1 MIDYVWKNWIVLFF
15 NWNRILNGLLLVSG
29 ETLTFSGRTNDEN
42 EKEFQKIGQGNLL
55 TTLPTWGPTF
65 CLTFD
70 LYINSFDGSSLNHGY
85 AELLRLTSTD
95 ADCCGLGDRI
105 PAIFAHKN
113 GHLHI
118 ATQIGNT
125 GNAVR
130 DVSLVKSKWHQLEL
144 VQYVESG
151 KV

>member
-1 MIDYVWKNWIVLFF
+1 MFENNWIILF
-15 NWNRILNGLLLVSG
+15 WDWSKILNGLLLVSG

-42 EKEFQKIGQGNLL
+42 EKGSPIGQGNLL
-55 TTLPTWGPTF
+55 ATLPTWGPTF

-95 ADCCGLGDRI
+95 GDCCSIGDRI
-105 PAIFAHKN
+105 PVIFTHKN

-118 ATQIGNT
+118 ATQIGT
-125 GNAVR
+125 KGNEVR

-144 VQYVESG
+144 VQYVQSG

>member
-1 MIDYVWKNWIVLFF
+1 MIDYVWKNWIVLFCD
-15 NWNRILNGLLLVSG
+15 WNQILNGLLLVSG

-42 EKEFQKIGQGNLL
+42 EKEFEKIRQSNLL
-55 TTLPTWGPTF
+55 ATLPTWGPTF

-95 ADCCGLGDRI
+95 ADCCEFGDRI
-105 PAIFAHKN
+105 PAIFTHKN

-118 ATQIGNT
+118 ATQIGT
-125 GNAVR
+125 KGNAVR